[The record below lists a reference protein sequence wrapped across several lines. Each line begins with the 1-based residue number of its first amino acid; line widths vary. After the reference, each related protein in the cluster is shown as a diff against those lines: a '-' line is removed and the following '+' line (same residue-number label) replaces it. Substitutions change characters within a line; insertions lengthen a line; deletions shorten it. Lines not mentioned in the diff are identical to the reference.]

1 MRVTGSSP
9 ARDKFFLFEILL
21 LQLIFIIILSFCW
34 ILSSK
39 PYRAGDLSLQRQ
51 RPYQLVY
58 RTTFPAGVK
67 FRSHDNRLEHS
78 SKLEQSKNASI
89 SIEVTSVAV

>member
-1 MRVTGSSP
+1 VNGHEGSSP

-78 SKLEQSKNASI
+78 KNASI